1 MIIAL
6 VLLTV
11 SVVIAVFAVAL
22 WFDAAEPDDG
32 R

>member
-1 MIIAL
+1 MIIAF

-11 SVVIAVFAVAL
+11 SIVIAVCAVAL

-32 R
+32 Q